1 MASRRKRLRLRSDIG
16 AVQVKEV
23 QGPQLP
29 GREPE
34 EARIG
39 LTADLAQKYLGRG
52 LIGFGPS
59 LEVLTTKQADQ
70 LLSQHGYDLYRRM
83 LMDSEVD
90 ASVDVLIQSC
100 SSQPVCAVPSLEQ
113 DDPDYELSKELADFV
128 NWVFGECKIDV
139 WRKDQI
145 RKCLVFG
152 NAVTEIDWD
161 TQATGEWKDH
171 FYICKLRGQ
180 RPEDYGFITDRW
192 GTIYGV
198 APIGQAMGMQ
208 FPLSNIIPLSADQIL
223 TRLPGAVPRFKLAIW
238 TWEQNGVDPR
248 GTSILVPAYIPWWSK
263 QRAIEE
269 WSCWLGRYS
278 QPSLWA
284 TPGPDA
290 IPICITHPDGS
301 QTITQPTEALLQA
314 LLNFKS
320 ASVLALPFGSKVEL
334 LSVAGGAGPFIE
346 SISTFNREITRGI
359 LGQHLATSEGENQ
372 SRAAADVHA
381 IILRQFINS
390 IRRYIADMIMIDIVK
405 PVVQANYGDVGRLM
419 PTVGLGDGDGWLPT
433 VTEVAVLMQAG
444 YFSQDQL
451 AKIDKI
457 LGFPVRETMAPAGP
471 AAAAAYYR
479 DKTDDVPAPAG
490 NTPKDDKPRPG

>member
-1 MASRRKRLRLRSDIG
+1 MRRKRQHT
-16 AVQVKEV
+16 AAAFQVKEV

-29 GREPE
+29 GKEPE

-39 LTADLAQKYLGRG
+39 LEADLSQKYLGRG

-59 LEVLTTKQADQ
+59 LEVLTTKSADT
-70 LLSQHGYDLYRRM
+70 LLTQHGYDLYRRM

-100 SSQPVCAVPSLEQ
+100 SSQQVTATPANASKIA
-113 DDPDYELSKELADFV
+113 KELADFV
-128 NWVFGECKIDV
+128 NWVFKQCKIDI

-145 RKCLVFG
+145 RKALVFG
-152 NAVTEIDWD
+152 NAVSEIDWEYAD
-161 TQATGEWKDH
+161 SGPWVNHAFIKE
-171 FYICKLRGQ
+171 LRSQ

-192 GTIYGV
+192 GEVYGV

-208 FPLSNIIPLSADQIL
+208 FPLGNMIPLSSEDIL
-223 TRLPGAVPRFKLAIW
+223 RRLPGAVPRFKLAIW
-238 TWEQNGVDPR
+238 TWEQTGTDPR
-248 GTSILVPAYIPWWSK
+248 GTSILIPAYIPWWSK

-290 IPICITHPDGS
+290 IPICITNPDGS

-314 LLNFKS
+314 LLHFKS

-334 LSVAGGAGPFIE
+334 LSVTGGAGPFIE

-359 LGQHLATSEGENQ
+359 LGQHLATSEGDNQ

-390 IRRYIADMIMIDIVK
+390 IRRYIADMIMEDIVK
-405 PVVQANYGDVGRLM
+405 PVIQANYGDVGELM
-419 PTVGLGDGDGWLPT
+419 PFVGLGDGDGWLPT

-451 AKIDKI
+451 AKIDAI

-479 DKTDDVPAPAG
+479 DQASVSTPSSGTPPTD
-490 NTPKDDKPRPG
+490 KLRSS